1 MELMRIL
8 RQGEVWKLSLLTEV
22 CRKSNETLSIM
33 DRNGRVCCSPNGV
46 SLAVRQ
52 AGPGYLQGLFVL
64 QGEEKKGRELIR
76 EGISIR
82 NSLSNCLYV
91 AAGYCDLG
99 SK

>member
-1 MELMRIL
+1 MRIL
-8 RQGEVWKLSLLTEV
+8 RQGEVWKLFLLTEV
-22 CRKSNETLSIM
+22 CRKSNETLSVT
-33 DRNGRVCCSPNGV
+33 DRNGRVCYSPNGV

-52 AGPGYLQGLFVL
+52 ARPGYLYGLFVL

-82 NSLSNCLYV
+82 NSLSNRLYV

>member
-1 MELMRIL
+1 MRIY
-8 RQGEVWKLSLLTEV
+8 RQGEVWKLSLVTEV
-22 CRKSNETLSIM
+22 FKKSDKTLLIM
-33 DRNGRVCCSPNGV
+33 DRNGRVCCTPNGI

-52 AGPGYLQGLFVL
+52 AGLGYLQQLFIF
-64 QGEEKKGRELIR
+64 QGEEKKGRELIQ

-82 NSLSNCLYV
+82 NSLSDCLYV

>member
-1 MELMRIL
+1 MRIL
-8 RQGEVWKLSLLTEV
+8 RQGKVWKLSLFTEI

-33 DRNGRVCCSPNGV
+33 DRNGRVRCSPNGV

-52 AGPGYLQGLFVL
+52 VVPRYLQGLFVL